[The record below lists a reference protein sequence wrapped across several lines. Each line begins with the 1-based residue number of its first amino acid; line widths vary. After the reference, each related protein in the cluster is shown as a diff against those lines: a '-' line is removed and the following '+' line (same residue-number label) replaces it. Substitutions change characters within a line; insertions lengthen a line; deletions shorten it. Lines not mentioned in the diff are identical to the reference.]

1 MYNSLLLEYM
11 LVCLTSAGSSI
22 TLMRIYVPE
31 ERSEGISEVSFWFRY
46 SGYACDCPEEC
57 MQGNC

>member
-1 MYNSLLLEYM
+1 MYNSFSLEYM
-11 LVCLTSAGSSI
+11 VACLTSAGSSI
-22 TLMRIYVPE
+22 TLMWIYVPE

-46 SGYACDCPEEC
+46 SGYAHGCPEES